1 MRTVLMVLLLLVAL
15 FALLCVMG
23 GIIGTV
29 LSLARRSSPRV
40 ALSVVGVF
48 GVFFLIASCGAI
60 IAAPAPEAELPY
72 RPEKPV
78 HTVRMG
84 NIRAAIWSNVTP
96 NRVWYNVTFSRLY
109 KEGDDWK
116 SSDHFGRDD
125 LLVLA
130 KVADRVHSWIYL
142 QQQQSY

>member
-1 MRTVLMVLLLLVAL
+1 MAK
-15 FALLCVMG
+15 
-23 GIIGTV
+23 
-29 LSLARRSSPRV
+29 SSK
-40 ALSVVGVF
+40 AT
-48 GVFFLIASCGAI
+48 AGAAADTPPE
-60 IAAPAPEAELPY
+60 AAPEPESPY

-78 HTVRMG
+78 HQVRMG

>member
-1 MRTVLMVLLLLVAL
+1 MA
-15 FALLCVMG
+15 
-23 GIIGTV
+23 
-29 LSLARRSSPRV
+29 RSSK
-40 ALSVVGVF
+40 AT
-48 GVFFLIASCGAI
+48 AGAVTDKPVRDD
-60 IAAPAPEAELPY
+60 ATPPPPAPAPEAELPH

-130 KVADRVHSWIYL
+130 KVADRVHSWIHL

>member
-1 MRTVLMVLLLLVAL
+1 MAK
-15 FALLCVMG
+15 
-23 GIIGTV
+23 
-29 LSLARRSSPRV
+29 SSK
-40 ALSVVGVF
+40 AAVGAAADKPVQDD
-48 GVFFLIASCGAI
+48 ATPPPPE
-60 IAAPAPEAELPY
+60 AAPEDELPY

-96 NRVWYNVTFSRLY
+96 NSVWYNVTFSRLY